1 MLKRTFSPSVGPPV
15 IGTGTKRIP
24 KLPGWAFHGGKDSVV
39 PLVESQRMIDALKKN
54 GNKHAWLTIYPEANH
69 NSWTEAY
76 NTEALWQWMLDQ
88 QRGKPGQPP
97 SPHLQTKPVALLTSP
112 R

>member
-24 KLPGWAFHGGKDSVV
+24 KLPVWAFHGGKDSVV